1 MRDNLECEPHLKG
14 TAVLGSSEFG
24 GRPMLARRK
33 PFRIE
38 MGGAEH
44 ANRHANGHAHSHHHE
59 IMSELRALRSLVKPA
74 EDFSLQIVEGYKAQI
89 AEAQKLKAE
98 LDLIYDAINRTKQ
111 EIAAVHLTGFQGPE
125 MARVTNELDAIV
137 GGTESATEQILT
149 NAEEIDQLAA
159 TLGARLKNDQD
170 QALVADMQD
179 RVIKIFEACNFQDL
193 TGQRITKVV
202 STLTFIETHILR
214 MMEIWGG
221 LDAFKDIEA
230 EKMSRPDGDAGL
242 VNGPKIKG
250 EAGHA
255 SQDDIDALFD

>member
-1 MRDNLECEPHLKG
+1 
-14 TAVLGSSEFG
+14 
-24 GRPMLARRK
+24 MLARRQ
-33 PFRIE
+33 FRIE
-38 MGGAEH
+38 TMRARS
-44 ANRHANGHAHSHHHE
+44 ANGHANGHPHSHHHE
-59 IMSELRALRSLVKPA
+59 IMDELRALRSLVKPA
-74 EDFSLQIVEGYKAQI
+74 EQVTAQMIDAYKAQI
-89 AEAQKLKAE
+89 AEAAKLKGE

-137 GGTESATEQILT
+137 GGTENATEQILT

-159 TLGARLKNDQD
+159 TLAPRLKNDQNA
-170 QALVADMQD
+170 ALIADVQE

-202 STLTFIETHILR
+202 STLKFIETHILR

-230 EKMSRPDGDAGL
+230 EKMEKPKGDAGL
-242 VNGPKIKG
+242 LNGPRIEG

-255 SQDDIDALFD
+255 SQDDIDALFA